1 MFGPF
6 SLVDVM
12 VMWIILIGLGVVAVA
27 VIVIA
32 LVVMNRASE
41 FRPSQVGFDEGER
54 FALTDAARH
63 RILICVVGVAAVA
76 LIARVCGGVLRYGLN
91 LALLPVVASCTVAG
105 LAALPY
111 GNGIIG
117 TGSTGSGGVRVASL
131 RSREPWTYAR
141 WYVLAQPIIVA
152 VMLIGYL
159 TITACMGTM
168 DGDGAGRSIRLTREN
183 SYGVVRGESGPFPG
197 VYYAVPLIAV
207 TVLLIVLVCAALL
220 RISRTPAPPGWHD
233 GRADRLWRAAM
244 TKFVVFLSSGSMLAD
259 AAGVLY
265 FAGAATR
272 RVGTN
277 FDTLPPT
284 YADDVYPTLGLL
296 QMAVSRVMAALALVY
311 LAMAVFAAARLWIG
325 MRRAASGTMARKA
338 DTR

>member
-12 VMWIILIGLGVVAVA
+12 VMWLILIGLGVVAVA
-27 VIVIA
+27 VAVIA

-54 FALTDAARH
+54 FALAGVAR
-63 RILICVVGVAAVA
+63 RRVLMCVVGVVAVT
-76 LIARVCGGVLRYGLN
+76 LIARLCGGVLRYGLN
-91 LALLPVVASCTVAG
+91 LALLPVVASCIAAG
-105 LAALPY
+105 LAAMPY
-111 GNGIIG
+111 DNGIAEN
-117 TGSTGSGGVRVASL
+117 GSGGAGGVRVASL

-141 WYVLAQPIIVA
+141 WYVLAQPIVVS

-159 TITACMGTM
+159 TITACMGTT
-168 DGDGAGRSIRLTREN
+168 DGDGAGRSIRLTKEN
-183 SYGVVRGESGPFPG
+183 AYGGVVGESGPFPG
-197 VYYAVPLIAV
+197 VYYALPLIAV
-207 TVLLIVLVCAALL
+207 TVLLVVLVCAALL
-220 RISRTPAPPGWHD
+220 RISRTPAAAGGGGGW
-233 GRADRLWRAAM
+233 ADRMWRSTM
-244 TKFVVFLSSGSMLAD
+244 TKFVVFLSSGSMLVC

-265 FAGAATR
+265 FAGGATR

-296 QMAVSRVMAALALVY
+296 QMAVSGVMGVLALVY

-325 MRRAASGTMARKA
+325 MWKA
-338 DTR
+338 DAR

>member
-12 VMWIILIGLGVVAVA
+12 VMWLILIGLGLVSVVVAV
-27 VIVIA
+27 IA
-32 LVVMNRASE
+32 LMVMHRASE

-54 FALTDAARH
+54 FALAGVARR
-63 RILICVVGVAAVA
+63 RILMCVVGVIVVA
-76 LIARVCGGVLRYGLN
+76 LIARLCGGVLRYGLN
-91 LALLPVVASCTVAG
+91 LALLPVVASCAATG
-105 LAALPY
+105 LAAMPY
-111 GNGIIG
+111 DNGIAEN
-117 TGSTGSGGVRVASL
+117 GSGGAGGVRVASL

-141 WYVLAQPIIVA
+141 WYVLAQPIVVA

-159 TITACMGTM
+159 TITACMGTT
-168 DGDGAGRSIRLTREN
+168 DGDGPGRSIRLTKEN
-183 SYGVVRGESGPFPG
+183 AYGGVVGESGPFPG
-197 VYYAVPLIAV
+197 VYYALPLIAV
-207 TVLLIVLVCAALL
+207 TVLLVVLVCAALL
-220 RISRTPAPPGWHD
+220 RISRTPAAPCG
-233 GRADRLWRAAM
+233 GGGSDRLWRSTM
-244 TKFVVFLSSGSMLAD
+244 TKFVVFLSSGSMLVC

-296 QMAVSRVMAALALVY
+296 QMAVSRVMGVLALVY

-325 MRRAASGTMARKA
+325 MWKA
-338 DTR
+338 DAR